1 MLGNEGI
8 LGEWVVKSIF
18 IRLHLFLILNVFLSL
33 VESPWT
39 QTLAYA
45 REWWGAELGA
55 SHCWRWWVP
64 AGLEGRERSKEV
76 ETARGD
82 DGHLLT

>member
-33 VESPWT
+33 VESHWT

-45 REWWGAELGA
+45 REW
-55 SHCWRWWVP
+55 
-64 AGLEGRERSKEV
+64 
-76 ETARGD
+76 
-82 DGHLLT
+82 